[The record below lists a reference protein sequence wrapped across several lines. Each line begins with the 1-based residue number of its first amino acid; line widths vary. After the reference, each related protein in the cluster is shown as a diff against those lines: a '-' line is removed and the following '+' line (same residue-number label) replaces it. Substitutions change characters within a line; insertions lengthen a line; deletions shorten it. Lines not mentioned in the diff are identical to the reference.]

1 MNTLQTNN
9 LNKYHF
15 SYVSEYSEIYEP
27 SYDMGFIFVDPEE
40 EDLPDQSSDLDSLIT
55 PPFYN

>member
-15 SYVSEYSEIYEP
+15 SYVSEYSEIYES
-27 SYDMGFIFVDPEE
+27 SYEMGFIFVDPEE
-40 EDLPDQSSDLDSLIT
+40 EDVPDQSNDLDSLIT